1 MNSPRGISFNCLP
14 KQRPNNFMQN
24 IQIFKKIFVF
34 VGFLFSLNVS
44 WAGSYEDFFKA
55 IQFDDVKT
63 VQTLL
68 QRGFDPNTVNPSG
81 VSGLM
86 LAVREPSLKVAEL
99 LVGWPKVKVEV
110 RNDKDESVLMLAALK
125 GYLPLVKKLVERD
138 ADVNKPGWTPLH
150 YASST
155 GQLAVMEF
163 LLEQSAYIDA
173 ESPNGTTPLMMAAMY
188 GSPEGVKLLIQAG
201 ADLNLKN
208 QLGMSA
214 HDFAVR
220 GNRQNAKELIEVG
233 LQRQRARAVKLDESS
248 GASAAPVPSFRAA
261 STESLVPSATVPTPP
276 SAISPMVE
284 GAPKAPSK
292 PVKTG
297 W

>member
-1 MNSPRGISFNCLP
+1 MYSF
-14 KQRPNNFMQN
+14 RF
-24 IQIFKKIFVF
+24 FKKIIVF
-34 VGFLFSLNVS
+34 AGFFSS
-44 WAGSYEDFFKA
+44 MSIACAGSYEDFFKA

-63 VQTLL
+63 VQSLL

-99 LVGWPKVKVEV
+99 LAGWPKVKVEV

-125 GYLPLVKKLVERD
+125 GYLPLVKKLVEND

-150 YASST
+150 YAAST
-155 GQLAVMEF
+155 GQVQVIEF

-188 GSPEGVKLLIQAG
+188 GSPEAVKVLIQAG
-201 ADLNLKN
+201 ADLTLKN

-214 HDFAVR
+214 HDFALR
-220 GNRQNAKELIEVG
+220 GNRQNARELIEVG
-233 LQRQRARAVKLDESS
+233 LQRQQN
-248 GASAAPVPSFRAA
+248 RAA
-261 STESLVPSATVPTPP
+261 NVHKGKFDTENCPL
-276 SAISPMVE
+276 
-284 GAPKAPSK
+284 
-292 PVKTG
+292 
-297 W
+297 